1 MPDVRKDV
9 RYILDLYSRCRAN
22 RTLPYAGGILEQPAW
37 IMDLFEVVDNI
48 KAEYHEKQAQKERL
62 ESELEAKKNGRP

>member
-22 RTLPYAGGILEQPAW
+22 RALPYAGGILEQPAW

-62 ESELEAKKNGRP
+62 EAELEAKKDGRP